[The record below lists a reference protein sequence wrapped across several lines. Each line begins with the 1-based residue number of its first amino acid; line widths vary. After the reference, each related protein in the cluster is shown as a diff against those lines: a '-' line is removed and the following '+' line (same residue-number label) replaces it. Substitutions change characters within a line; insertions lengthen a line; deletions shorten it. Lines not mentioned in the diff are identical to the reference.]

1 MTATTSR
8 SEYEITRAQNIERNN
23 ARLRAL
29 GLITEDEER
38 QSNAAGWGKNLEP
51 PVHAID
57 LQTGPSTNHKQ
68 SNKRTS
74 STSSAPES
82 ANRKSRRLL
91 GLQAEHQVS
100 TATPT
105 ELQELPVV
113 PLERRHQARQEAAL
127 RYYQSSDDATQKA
140 AAENPTATYEH
151 CLMRIQSMTHAGLAK
166 RIKVM
171 ERAVGKHSVVKM
183 AIFAKC
189 LHDEGLSELA
199 CAAKEAL
206 ERLKG
211 LQPPP
216 E

>member
-1 MTATTSR
+1 MTAVAAQ

-38 QSNAAGWGKNLEP
+38 QSNAAGWGKQSKPL
-51 PVHAID
+51 
-57 LQTGPSTNHKQ
+57 KQ
-68 SNKRTS
+68 VNSQS
-74 STSSAPES
+74 ASTSKEKQNKKRPSPSAVSEG
-82 ANRKSRRLL
+82 RKSRRLL
-91 GLQAEHQVS
+91 GLQAEHSTS
-100 TATPT
+100 TATPA
-105 ELQELPVV
+105 ELQDLPIIPV
-113 PLERRHQARQEAAL
+113 EQRHQTRQEAAL

-171 ERAVGKHSVVKM
+171 ERAAGKHCVVKM

-189 LHDEGLSELA
+189 LQDEGLSELA
-199 CAAKEAL
+199 ADAKEAL
-206 ERLKG
+206 ERLKA

-216 E
+216 DL